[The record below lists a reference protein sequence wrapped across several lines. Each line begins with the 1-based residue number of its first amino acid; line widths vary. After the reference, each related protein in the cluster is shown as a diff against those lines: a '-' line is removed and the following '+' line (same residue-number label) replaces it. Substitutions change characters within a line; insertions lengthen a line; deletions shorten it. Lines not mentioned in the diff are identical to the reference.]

1 MASPR
6 FNGQGFTNPT
16 NPLGLHS
23 ENRYRDESPL
33 SNSFMSNEVK
43 MAENARGNQEF
54 QVPLVGTGVK
64 AGVKKGF
71 LKGFTGGVGELFRR
85 GAGKGVKGIV
95 GEGGEEAAEVTA
107 KKLATANAK
116 ALVITAKNPA
126 KKTMIRTA
134 GVVVVGIYGMGLLGD
149 NADTL
154 VDSWTGGDCDEKALA
169 LGHEEGTTEYQNSVE
184 ECQNKA
190 GNTMMLIGGSIILV
204 GGLIVFMLIKPK
216 KSAE

>member
-1 MASPR
+1 
-6 FNGQGFTNPT
+6 
-16 NPLGLHS
+16 
-23 ENRYRDESPL
+23 
-33 SNSFMSNEVK
+33 MSNEVK

-95 GEGGEEAAEVTA
+95 GEGGEASA
-107 KKLATANAK
+107 KKLAKANAK